1 MPAPQFTPAE
11 VLEIRHQHAHGV
23 LDVRMWADVKLCSI
37 ETVRRVARGDTYR
50 HAAGVKAHPV
60 FGGLQGQSPAGLRP
74 AVGRQTAPA
83 LDPAFQP
90 PATQPLADLAS
101 EPDGN
106 EAAASLARLQSALAE
121 PVPGDPQAS
130 AAVRLL
136 DELQAAG
143 EAQRPQAAPANLAP
157 NLVDTPTARAH
168 NPPMLRAHA
177 R

>member
-50 HAAGVKAHPV
+50 HVVGIKAHPV

-74 AVGRQTAPA
+74 AVGRQAAPA
-83 LDPAFQP
+83 LDPAFIP
-90 PATQPLADLAS
+90 PGKPPSLDVIFA
-101 EPDGN
+101 EPEDED

-143 EAQRPQAAPANLAP
+143 EAQRPQAALGESGAELG
-157 NLVDTPTARAH
+157 
-168 NPPMLRAHA
+168 
-177 R
+177 

>member
-37 ETVRRVARGDTYR
+37 ETIRRIARGDTYR
-50 HAAGVKAHPV
+50 HTAGIKAHPV
-60 FGGLQGQSPAGLRP
+60 FGGLQGHSPAGLRP
-74 AVGRQTAPA
+74 AVGRQPA
-83 LDPAFQP
+83 LDPTFQP
-90 PATQPLADLAS
+90 PVTAPLGSLLE
-101 EPDGN
+101 EPDGD
-106 EAAASLARLQSALAE
+106 EAAASLARLQASLAE

-143 EAQRPQAAPANLAP
+143 EAQRPPAGTDNELG
-157 NLVDTPTARAH
+157 
-168 NPPMLRAHA
+168 
-177 R
+177 

>member
-50 HAAGVKAHPV
+50 HVAGIKAHPV

-74 AVGRQTAPA
+74 AVGSQSPRT
-83 LDPAFQP
+83 LDPSFVP
-90 PATQPLADLAS
+90 PATQPLATLVE
-101 EPDGN
+101 EPDGD
-106 EAAASLARLQSALAE
+106 EAQASLARLQSALAE
-121 PVPGDPQAS
+121 PIPGDPQAS
-130 AAVRLL
+130 AAARLL

-143 EAQRPQAAPANLAP
+143 EAQRPQAAPGESGAELG
-157 NLVDTPTARAH
+157 
-168 NPPMLRAHA
+168 
-177 R
+177 

>member
-50 HAAGVKAHPV
+50 HVAGIKAHPV
-60 FGGLQGQSPAGLRP
+60 FGGLQGQSPASGQRP
-74 AVGRQTAPA
+74 PVQQPA
-83 LDPAFQP
+83 LTSFVP
-90 PATQPLADLAS
+90 PASLPNLADLAS
-101 EPDGN
+101 EPDGD
-106 EAAASLARLQSALAE
+106 EAQASLARLQSALAE

-143 EAQRPQAAPANLAP
+143 EAQRPQAAPGESGAELG
-157 NLVDTPTARAH
+157 
-168 NPPMLRAHA
+168 
-177 R
+177 